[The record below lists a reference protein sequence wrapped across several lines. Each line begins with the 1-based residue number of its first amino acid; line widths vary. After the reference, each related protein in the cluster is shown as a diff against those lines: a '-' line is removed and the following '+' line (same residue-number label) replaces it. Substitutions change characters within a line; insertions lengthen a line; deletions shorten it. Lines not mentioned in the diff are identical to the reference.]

1 MKNEN
6 LKRILSSLIL
16 IPVVFFFIIK
26 GSFFFIFFLGVFF
39 LFASY
44 EWIKMS
50 KNQLKF
56 IGILYLLFCSY
67 SALVLRER
75 GVDFLFFV
83 ILICIFTDIGGYVF
97 GKLFKGPKLIKISP
111 NKTYAGMIGSFILSI
126 IVGLLFTHIV
136 INYIHLNT
144 NFPNSYFQ
152 YFGGTAHYLNL
163 NDFWLLIFIFLISAV
178 SQIGDLIISYFKRL
192 AKIKN
197 TGNIIPGH
205 GGLLDRVDGIIFAI
219 PIAVIFDNFAN
230 CYLIKIFK
238 CWSLIDFSLLN
249 F

>member
-1 MKNEN
+1 MKNET

-16 IPVVFFFIIK
+16 IPIVLFFIIK
-26 GSFFFIFFLGVFF
+26 GSFFFIFFLGVFL

-50 KNQLKF
+50 KNQFKF
-56 IGILYLLFCSY
+56 IGILYLLFCLY
-67 SALVLRER
+67 SALVLRDR
-75 GVDFLFFV
+75 GADLLFFV
-83 ILICIFTDIGGYVF
+83 ILICISTDIGGYVF

-126 IVGLLFTHIV
+126 IAGFLFGYV
-136 INYIHLNT
+136 IYEYYYDFIFNNDKILIT
-144 NFPNSYFQ
+144 S
-152 YFGGTAHYLNL
+152 ALYLNL
-163 NDFWLLIFIFLISAV
+163 NDLWLLIFICLISAV

-219 PIAVIFDNFAN
+219 PIAVIFDNFTD
-230 CYLIKIFK
+230 CYLFKIF
-238 CWSLIDFSLLN
+238 CTGLMDFNLIN

>member
-1 MKNEN
+1 MKNET

-16 IPVVFFFIIK
+16 IPIVFFFIIK
-26 GSFFFIFFLGVFF
+26 GSVFFIFFLGVFL

-50 KNQLKF
+50 KNQIKF
-56 IGILYLLFCSY
+56 VGILYLLFCSY
-67 SALVLRER
+67 SALVLRDR
-75 GVDFLFFV
+75 GADLLFFV
-83 ILICIFTDIGGYVF
+83 ILICISTDIGGYVF
-97 GKLFKGPKLIKISP
+97 GRLFKGPKLIKISP
-111 NKTYAGMIGSFILSI
+111 NKTYAGMIGSFFLSFIIGLIFVYTIL
-126 IVGLLFTHIV
+126 
-136 INYIHLNT
+136 
-144 NFPNSYFQ
+144 NSNLAELYPQ
-152 YFGGTAHYLNL
+152 YFNFFYINL

-178 SQIGDLIISYFKRL
+178 SQAGDLVISYFKRL

-219 PIAVIFDNFAN
+219 PAAVLFYNFQA
-230 CYLIKIFK
+230 CYINKLF
-238 CWSLIDFSLLN
+238 CFGLLDFSLIN

>member
-1 MKNEN
+1 MKNET

-16 IPVVFFFIIK
+16 IPIVFFFIIK
-26 GSFFFIFFLGVFF
+26 GSVFFIFFLGVFL

-50 KNQLKF
+50 KNQIKF
-56 IGILYLLFCSY
+56 VGVLYLLFCSY
-67 SALVLRER
+67 SALVLRDR
-75 GVDFLFFV
+75 GADLLFFV
-83 ILICIFTDIGGYVF
+83 ILICISTDIGGYVF
-97 GKLFKGPKLIKISP
+97 GRLFKGPKLIKISP
-111 NKTYAGMIGSFILSI
+111 NKTYAGMIGSFFLSFIIGLIFVYTIL
-126 IVGLLFTHIV
+126 
-136 INYIHLNT
+136 
-144 NFPNSYFQ
+144 NSNLAELYPQ
-152 YFGGTAHYLNL
+152 YFNFFYINL

-178 SQIGDLIISYFKRL
+178 SQAGDLVISYFKRL

-219 PIAVIFDNFAN
+219 PAAVLFYNFEA
-230 CYLIKIFK
+230 CYINKLF
-238 CWSLIDFSLLN
+238 CFGLLDFSLIN

>member
-1 MKNEN
+1 MINKE
-6 LKRILSSLIL
+6 LQKRILSSLIL
-16 IPVVFFFIIK
+16 IPTVIFFILN

-50 KNQLKF
+50 KNQFKF

-67 SALVLRER
+67 SALVLRDR
-75 GVDFLFFV
+75 GADLLFFV
-83 ILICIFTDIGGYVF
+83 ILICISTDIGGYIF

-111 NKTYAGMIGSFILSI
+111 NKTYAGMYGSFILSI
-126 IVGLLFTHIV
+126 IVGLLFTYIV
-136 INYIHLNT
+136 A
-144 NFPNSYFQ
+144 NFNLSDLHPQ
-152 YFGGTAHYLNL
+152 YFGKGLYINL

-178 SQIGDLIISYFKRL
+178 SQIGDLVISYFKRL

-219 PIAVIFDNFAN
+219 PIAVIFDNFSD
-230 CYLIKIFK
+230 CYIFK
-238 CWSLIDFSLLN
+238 LLCSGSGLLDFVLIN

>member
-1 MKNEN
+1 MINKE
-6 LKRILSSLIL
+6 LQKRILSSIIL
-16 IPVVFFFIIK
+16 IPTVIFFILK

-50 KNQLKF
+50 KNQFKF

-67 SALVLRER
+67 SALVLRDR
-75 GVDFLFFV
+75 GADLLFFV
-83 ILICIFTDIGGYVF
+83 ILICISTDIGGYVF

-126 IVGLLFTHIV
+126 IAGFLFGYV
-136 INYIHLNT
+136 IYEYYYDFIFNNDKILIT
-144 NFPNSYFQ
+144 S
-152 YFGGTAHYLNL
+152 ALYLNL
-163 NDFWLLIFIFLISAV
+163 NDLWLLIFICLISAV

-219 PIAVIFDNFAN
+219 PIAVIFDNFTD
-230 CYLIKIFK
+230 CYLFK
-238 CWSLIDFSLLN
+238 SFCSGLINFSLIN

>member
-1 MKNEN
+1 MKNET

-16 IPVVFFFIIK
+16 IPIVFFFIIK

-50 KNQLKF
+50 KNQFKF

-67 SALVLRER
+67 SALVLRGR
-75 GVDFLFFV
+75 GADLLFFV
-83 ILICIFTDIGGYVF
+83 VLICIATDIGGYIF

-111 NKTYAGMIGSFILSI
+111 NKTYTGMIGSFILSI
-126 IVGLLFTHIV
+126 IVGLL
-136 INYIHLNT
+136 INTLMLNS
-144 NFPNSYFQ
+144 NLSELHPQ
-152 YFGGTAHYLNL
+152 YFGGFLYINL

-178 SQIGDLIISYFKRL
+178 SQIGDLLISYFKRL

-219 PIAVIFDNFAN
+219 PIAVLFDNFAD
-230 CYLIKIFK
+230 CYLFNMF
-238 CWSLIDFSLLN
+238 CTGLMDFSLIN

>member
-1 MKNEN
+1 MKNET

-16 IPVVFFFIIK
+16 IPIVFFFIIK

-50 KNQLKF
+50 KNQFKF

-67 SALVLRER
+67 SALVLHDR

-83 ILICIFTDIGGYVF
+83 ILICISTDIGGYVF

-111 NKTYAGMIGSFILSI
+111 NKTYAGMVGSFILSI
-126 IVGLLFTHIV
+126 IAGLLFSHI
-136 INYIHLNT
+136 ITNT
-144 NFPNSYFQ
+144 NFPNLISQ
-152 YFGGTAHYLNL
+152 YFFGTAHYLSL

>member
-1 MKNEN
+1 MKNET

-16 IPVVFFFIIK
+16 IPIVFFFIIK
-26 GSFFFIFFLGVFF
+26 GSVFFIFFLGVFL

-50 KNQLKF
+50 KNQFKF

-111 NKTYAGMIGSFILSI
+111 NKTYAGMIGSFFLSFITGLIFVYIIL
-126 IVGLLFTHIV
+126 
-136 INYIHLNT
+136 
-144 NFPNSYFQ
+144 NSNLSELYPQ
-152 YFGGTAHYLNL
+152 YFGGFLYINL
-163 NDFWLLIFIFLISAV
+163 NDFWLLIFIFLISAA

-192 AKIKN
+192 ARIKN

-219 PIAVIFDNFAN
+219 PIAVLFDNFAD
-230 CYLIKIFK
+230 CYLFK
-238 CWSLIDFSLLN
+238 LFCSGLIDFNLIN

>member
-16 IPVVFFFIIK
+16 VPVVFFFIIK
-26 GSFFFIFFLGVFF
+26 GSFFFIFFLVVFL
-39 LFASY
+39 LFAIY
-44 EWIKMS
+44 EWTKMS
-50 KNQLKF
+50 KNQIKF
-56 IGILYLLFCSY
+56 VGILYLLFCSY
-67 SALVLRER
+67 SALVLRDR
-75 GVDFLFFV
+75 GADLLFFV
-83 ILICIFTDIGGYVF
+83 ILICISTDIGGYIF

-111 NKTYAGMIGSFILSI
+111 NKTYAGMVGSFVLSI
-126 IVGLLFTHIV
+126 IAGLLFTYIV
-136 INYIHLNT
+136 Y
-144 NFPNSYFQ
+144 NFFIDLVDTQ
-152 YFGGTAHYLNL
+152 YFGSGLYVHL

-230 CYLIKIFK
+230 CYLFKTFK
-238 CWSLIDFSLLN
+238 CWGLIDFSLLN

>member
-1 MKNEN
+1 MKNET

-16 IPVVFFFIIK
+16 IPIVFFFIIK
-26 GSFFFIFFLGVFF
+26 GSVFFIFFLGVFL

-50 KNQLKF
+50 KNQIKF
-56 IGILYLLFCSY
+56 VGVLYLLFCSY
-67 SALVLRER
+67 SALVLRDR
-75 GVDFLFFV
+75 GADLLFFV
-83 ILICIFTDIGGYVF
+83 ILICISTDIGGYVF
-97 GKLFKGPKLIKISP
+97 GRLFKGPKLIKISP
-111 NKTYAGMIGSFILSI
+111 NKTYAGMIGSFFLSFIIGLIFVYTIL
-126 IVGLLFTHIV
+126 
-136 INYIHLNT
+136 
-144 NFPNSYFQ
+144 NSNLAELYPQ
-152 YFGGTAHYLNL
+152 YFNFFYINL

-178 SQIGDLIISYFKRL
+178 SQAGDLVISYFKRL

-219 PIAVIFDNFAN
+219 PAAVLFYNFQA
-230 CYLIKIFK
+230 CYINKLF
-238 CWSLIDFSLLN
+238 CFGLLDFSLIN

>member
-1 MKNEN
+1 MISKE
-6 LKRILSSLIL
+6 LQKRILSSIIL
-16 IPVVFFFIIK
+16 IPTVIFFILK

-50 KNQLKF
+50 KNQFKF

-67 SALVLRER
+67 SALILRDR
-75 GVDFLFFV
+75 GADFLFFV
-83 ILICIFTDIGGYVF
+83 ILICISTDIGGYIF

-111 NKTYAGMIGSFILSI
+111 NKTYAGMVGSFVLSI
-126 IVGLLFTHIV
+126 IAGLVFTYIV
-136 INYIHLNT
+136 H
-144 NFPNSYFQ
+144 NFNLSDLHPQ
-152 YFGGTAHYLNL
+152 YFGKGLYINL
-163 NDFWLLIFIFLISAV
+163 NDFV
-178 SQIGDLIISYFKRL
+178 ISYFKRL

-219 PIAVIFDNFAN
+219 PIAVIFDNFSD
-230 CYLIKIFK
+230 CYIFK
-238 CWSLIDFSLLN
+238 LLCPGSGLLDFVLIN

>member
-16 IPVVFFFIIK
+16 IPTVFFFIIK
-26 GSFFFIFFLGVFF
+26 GSFFFIFFLVVFF

-50 KNQLKF
+50 KNQIKF
-56 IGILYLLFCSY
+56 VGILYLLFCSY
-67 SALVLRER
+67 SALVLLDR
-75 GVDFLFFV
+75 GVDLLFFV
-83 ILICIFTDIGGYVF
+83 ILICISTDIGGYIF

-111 NKTYAGMIGSFILSI
+111 NKTYAGMVGSFVLSI
-126 IVGLLFTHIV
+126 IAGLLFTYIV
-136 INYIHLNT
+136 Y
-144 NFPNSYFQ
+144 NFFIDLVDTQ
-152 YFGGTAHYLNL
+152 YFGSGLYVHL

-219 PIAVIFDNFAN
+219 PIAVIFDNFSD
-230 CYLIKIFK
+230 CYIFK
-238 CWSLIDFSLLN
+238 FGCSRSGLLDFVLIN

>member
-1 MKNEN
+1 MKNET

-16 IPVVFFFIIK
+16 IPIVFFFIIK
-26 GSFFFIFFLGVFF
+26 GSVFFIFFLGVFL

-50 KNQLKF
+50 KNQIKF
-56 IGILYLLFCSY
+56 VGVLYLLFCSY
-67 SALVLRER
+67 SALVLRDR
-75 GVDFLFFV
+75 GADLLFFV

-97 GKLFKGPKLIKISP
+97 GKVFKGPKLIKISP
-111 NKTYAGMIGSFILSI
+111 NKTYAGMIGSFFLSFIIGLIFVYTIL
-126 IVGLLFTHIV
+126 
-136 INYIHLNT
+136 
-144 NFPNSYFQ
+144 NSNLAELYPQ
-152 YFGGTAHYLNL
+152 YFNFFYINL

-178 SQIGDLIISYFKRL
+178 SQAGDLVISYFKRL

-219 PIAVIFDNFAN
+219 PAAVLFYNFQA
-230 CYLIKIFK
+230 CYINKLF
-238 CWSLIDFSLLN
+238 CFGLLDFSLIN

>member
-26 GSFFFIFFLGVFF
+26 GSFFFIFFLVVFL
-39 LFASY
+39 LFAIY
-44 EWIKMS
+44 EWNKMS
-50 KNQLKF
+50 KNQIKF
-56 IGILYLLFCSY
+56 VGILYLFISTY
-67 SALVLRER
+67 SALVLRDR
-75 GVDFLFFV
+75 GADLLFFI

-111 NKTYAGMIGSFILSI
+111 NKTYAGMIGSFFLSFIIGLIFVYTIL
-126 IVGLLFTHIV
+126 
-136 INYIHLNT
+136 
-144 NFPNSYFQ
+144 NSNLAELYPQ
-152 YFGGTAHYLNL
+152 YFNFFYINL

-178 SQIGDLIISYFKRL
+178 SQAGDLVISYFKRL

-219 PIAVIFDNFAN
+219 PAAVLFDNFAS
-230 CYLIKIFK
+230 CYISKLFCFGLLDFRLIIFY
-238 CWSLIDFSLLN
+238 
-249 F
+249 

>member
-1 MKNEN
+1 MKNET

-16 IPVVFFFIIK
+16 IPIVFFFIIK
-26 GSFFFIFFLGVFF
+26 GSVFFIFFLGVFL

-50 KNQLKF
+50 KNQFKF

-111 NKTYAGMIGSFILSI
+111 NKTYAGMIGGFFLSFITGLIFVYTILNSNLS
-126 IVGLLFTHIV
+126 VF
-136 INYIHLNT
+136 Y
-144 NFPNSYFQ
+144 PQ
-152 YFGGTAHYLNL
+152 YFGAMIYINL
-163 NDFWLLIFIFLISAV
+163 NFFWLLIFIFLISAV
-178 SQIGDLIISYFKRL
+178 SQVGDLVISYFKRL

-197 TGNIIPGH
+197 TGNVIPGH

-219 PIAVIFDNFAN
+219 PIAVFFNNFAD
-230 CYLIKIFK
+230 CYLFK
-238 CWSLIDFSLLN
+238 LFCSGLIDFSLINL
-249 F
+249 

>member
-1 MKNEN
+1 MKNET

-16 IPVVFFFIIK
+16 IPIVFFFIIK
-26 GSFFFIFFLGVFF
+26 GSIFFIFFLAVFL

-50 KNQLKF
+50 KNQIKF
-56 IGILYLLFCSY
+56 VGILYLLFCSY
-67 SALVLRER
+67 SALVLRDR
-75 GVDFLFFV
+75 GADLLFFV
-83 ILICIFTDIGGYVF
+83 ILICISTDIGGYVF
-97 GKLFKGPKLIKISP
+97 GRLFKGPKLIKISP
-111 NKTYAGMIGSFILSI
+111 NKTYAGMIGSFFLSFIIGLIFVYTIL
-126 IVGLLFTHIV
+126 
-136 INYIHLNT
+136 
-144 NFPNSYFQ
+144 NSNLSELYPQ
-152 YFGGTAHYLNL
+152 YFGAMLYINL

-178 SQIGDLIISYFKRL
+178 SQVGDLVISYFKRL

-219 PIAVIFDNFAN
+219 PAVVLFYNFAA
-230 CYLIKIFK
+230 CYIHKLF
-238 CWSLIDFSLLN
+238 CFGLLDFSLIN

>member
-1 MKNEN
+1 MINKE
-6 LKRILSSLIL
+6 LQKRILSSIIL
-16 IPVVFFFIIK
+16 IPTVIFFILM

-50 KNQLKF
+50 KNQFKF

-67 SALVLRER
+67 SALVLRDR
-75 GVDFLFFV
+75 GADLLFFV
-83 ILICIFTDIGGYVF
+83 ILICISTDVGGYVF
-97 GKLFKGPKLIKISP
+97 GKIFKGPKLIKISP
-111 NKTYAGMIGSFILSI
+111 NKTYAGMVGSFVLSI
-126 IVGLLFTHIV
+126 IAGLLFTYIV
-136 INYIHLNT
+136 Y
-144 NFPNSYFQ
+144 NF
-152 YFGGTAHYLNL
+152 NL
-163 NDFWLLIFIFLISAV
+163 NDLDPQYFSKGLYINLNNFWLLIFIFLISAV
-178 SQIGDLIISYFKRL
+178 SQIGDLVISYFKRL

-219 PIAVIFDNFAN
+219 PIAVIFDNFTD
-230 CYLIKIFK
+230 CYLFKIF
-238 CWSLIDFSLLN
+238 CTGLMDFNLIN